1 MMRLASK
8 VLLLWLMV
16 SLPAGAEQSVR
27 DDGIVIHYSA
37 MTTADLTPDIAKAL
51 DVTRS
56 RKRALVVIH
65 AQHLDG
71 ANRVSKLADV
81 QGRTRNLVSQRRE
94 LRFRAVKDG
103 GTDYAIAVVPV
114 ANLETLIFD
123 LEVRVEGHTRA
134 VPIQFRQ
141 QFYH

>member
-1 MMRLASK
+1 
-8 VLLLWLMV
+8 MV

-27 DDGIVIHYSA
+27 DDDIVIHYSA

-81 QGRTRNLVSQRRE
+81 QGRTRN
-94 LRFRAVKDG
+94 
-103 GTDYAIAVVPV
+103 AIAVVPV